1 MKTTIATIV
10 LLLVPGTTLA
20 HRLDEYLQG
29 TLISVEKDRMHA
41 EITLTPGVAVLP
53 IVLAEIDT
61 NADGVVSDNE
71 QRAYAARLM
80 RDLSLTI
87 DGHPLT
93 PELVSVRFPRM
104 DLIKSGLG
112 GIRVEFQAA
121 LPRGGASRR
130 LVFENR
136 HQSKIGAYLVNCL
149 VPRDPNVQVAAQRRN
164 YSQSLYELDYIQAG
178 VRSEAFSWWSGDR
191 AWLGTVALLLL
202 ARFGL
207 QLHKRAAACR

>member
-1 MKTTIATIV
+1 MKTAVATVV

-41 EITLTPGVAVLP
+41 EITLTPGIAVLP

-61 NADGVVSDNE
+61 NGDGVVSENE
-71 QRAYAARLM
+71 EGAYAARLL

-93 PELVSVRFPRM
+93 PELVSVQFRRM
-104 DLIKSGLG
+104 DLINEGLG
-112 GIRVEFQAA
+112 QIRIEFQAA
-121 LPRGGASRR
+121 LPRGGRSRR

-136 HQSKIGAYLVNCL
+136 HQNRIGAYLVNCL
-149 VPRDPNVQVAAQRRN
+149 VPRDPDIQVAAQRRN
-164 YSQSLYELDYIQAG
+164 YSQSLYELDYFQAG
-178 VRSEAFSWWSGDR
+178 VRSDTFSWWPGDR

-207 QLHKRAAACR
+207 QWRKRATAGR